1 MQPNFYKISQ
11 ENLDINL
18 KYFYAINKTIKYNQ
32 QCLSKFKKCTNDYS
46 ENISQILKEGENFL
60 NDYEI
65 IDSDYIALESNDT
78 KNNFFLLSIDK
89 STERLNSF
97 FVELIKHLNVFIREL
112 DLHIKGIEQYI
123 KISKDEIKT
132 IKENYQNQKDIFLSR
147 YLEYQ
152 KLNEELKNKYS
163 EGEKKLIEFCH
174 ERRLDGI
181 TYDNNIK
188 ISFANLVE
196 EQNQIIDKYNLL
208 GDFENIFLD
217 SANEKIKSIQD
228 FSVSLISKYLSIS
241 KSLKVIFKETI
252 LLPMTKLIE
261 ETINSKQDEELEE
274 KLKKDLTSLFDSYL
288 NNIDEKNIKLKL
300 DLYNVKVLENNN
312 IDINENLNI
321 NVDEKK
327 VKNNKVK
334 KKEKKH
340 EKTDDKNKFINNSN
354 EILTLTE
361 EEIYFIVNNMYQE
374 YKLINRDKYDLD
386 IEEKKLEIKRII
398 IKLLSYSEKN
408 EINKIEN
415 KNNEIQ
421 SEDSSNNEK
430 NEVTNEEIDYLCKE
444 MEYEEYRKYFLIK
457 INNFRAKGYLD
468 MPNKIESDN
477 KNNEIKSEDSN
488 NNEKNEVTNEEIDYL
503 CKEMEYEE
511 YRKYFLI
518 KINNFRAKGY
528 LDMPNKIFN
537 YLSKIF
543 SEIAK
548 HLISNKEN
556 DENNF
561 FIKDF
566 ICSRLVIILSQ
577 TFYTTKNEKKVFL
590 SEEIK
595 KEKVFQIPEFW
606 KELINEMI
614 IRECNSVFESK
625 KELNIIDD
633 ENRTKKIKD
642 EIYFAQIIP
651 FIGSMTGFGIS
662 KEEIKNIMLFFIK
675 EFGISEKNSKII
687 LDTIDCQK

>member
-228 FSVSLISKYLSIS
+228 FSISLISKYLSIS

-252 LLPMTKLIE
+252 LLPMTKLTE

-288 NNIDEKNIKLKL
+288 NNIDENNIKLKL

-408 EINKIEN
+408 ETNKIEN

-444 MEYEEYRKYFLIK
+444 ME
-457 INNFRAKGYLD
+457 N
-468 MPNKIESDN
+468 
-477 KNNEIKSEDSN
+477 
-488 NNEKNEVTNEEIDYL
+488 
-503 CKEMEYEE
+503 EE

-577 TFYTTKNEKKVFL
+577 TFYTTKNEKKIFL

-595 KEKVFQIPEFW
+595 KEKVFQTLEFW

-633 ENRTKKIKD
+633 ENRAKKIKD

>member
-228 FSVSLISKYLSIS
+228 FSISLISKYLSIS

-386 IEEKKLEIKRII
+386 IEEKKLEIKRIM

-444 MEYEEYRKYFLIK
+444 ME
-457 INNFRAKGYLD
+457 N
-468 MPNKIESDN
+468 
-477 KNNEIKSEDSN
+477 
-488 NNEKNEVTNEEIDYL
+488 
-503 CKEMEYEE
+503 EE

-595 KEKVFQIPEFW
+595 KEKVFQTLEFW

-614 IRECNSVFESK
+614 IRECNSVFENK

>member
-228 FSVSLISKYLSIS
+228 FSISLISKYLSIS

-408 EINKIEN
+408 ETNKIEN

-468 MPNKIESDN
+468 MPNKI
-477 KNNEIKSEDSN
+477 
-488 NNEKNEVTNEEIDYL
+488 
-503 CKEMEYEE
+503 
-511 YRKYFLI
+511 
-518 KINNFRAKGY
+518 
-528 LDMPNKIFN
+528 FN
-537 YLSKIF
+537 YLCKIF

-548 HLISNKEN
+548 HLISNEEN
-556 DENNF
+556 NENNF
-561 FIKDF
+561 CIKDF

-577 TFYTTKNEKKVFL
+577 TFYTTKNEKKIFL

-614 IRECNSVFESK
+614 IRECNSVFENK

-687 LDTIDCQK
+687 LDTLDCQK

>member
-123 KISKDEIKT
+123 KISKDEIKS

-228 FSVSLISKYLSIS
+228 FSISLISKYLSIS

-408 EINKIEN
+408 ETNKIEN

-468 MPNKIESDN
+468 MPNKI
-477 KNNEIKSEDSN
+477 
-488 NNEKNEVTNEEIDYL
+488 
-503 CKEMEYEE
+503 
-511 YRKYFLI
+511 
-518 KINNFRAKGY
+518 
-528 LDMPNKIFN
+528 FN
-537 YLSKIF
+537 YLCKIF

-548 HLISNKEN
+548 HLISNEEN
-556 DENNF
+556 NENNF
-561 FIKDF
+561 CIKDF

-577 TFYTTKNEKKVFL
+577 TFYTTKNEKKIFL

-595 KEKVFQIPEFW
+595 KEKVFQTLEFW

-633 ENRTKKIKD
+633 ENRAKKIKD

-687 LDTIDCQK
+687 LDTLDCQK

>member
-228 FSVSLISKYLSIS
+228 FSISLISKYLSIS

-408 EINKIEN
+408 ETNKIEN

-444 MEYEEYRKYFLIK
+444 ME
-457 INNFRAKGYLD
+457 N
-468 MPNKIESDN
+468 
-477 KNNEIKSEDSN
+477 
-488 NNEKNEVTNEEIDYL
+488 
-503 CKEMEYEE
+503 EE

-561 FIKDF
+561 CIKDF

-577 TFYTTKNEKKVFL
+577 TFYTTKNEKKIFL

-614 IRECNSVFESK
+614 IRECNSVFENK

-687 LDTIDCQK
+687 LDTLDCQK

>member
-11 ENLDINL
+11 ENLDTNL

-228 FSVSLISKYLSIS
+228 FSISLISKYLSIS

-408 EINKIEN
+408 ETNKIEN

-468 MPNKIESDN
+468 MPNKI
-477 KNNEIKSEDSN
+477 
-488 NNEKNEVTNEEIDYL
+488 
-503 CKEMEYEE
+503 
-511 YRKYFLI
+511 
-518 KINNFRAKGY
+518 
-528 LDMPNKIFN
+528 FN
-537 YLSKIF
+537 YLCKIF

-548 HLISNKEN
+548 HLISNEEN
-556 DENNF
+556 NENNF
-561 FIKDF
+561 CIKDF

-595 KEKVFQIPEFW
+595 KEKVFQTLEFW

-687 LDTIDCQK
+687 LDTLDCQK

>member
-228 FSVSLISKYLSIS
+228 FSISLISKYLSIS

-408 EINKIEN
+408 ETNKIEN

-421 SEDSSNNEK
+421 SEDSS
-430 NEVTNEEIDYLCKE
+430 
-444 MEYEEYRKYFLIK
+444 
-457 INNFRAKGYLD
+457 
-468 MPNKIESDN
+468 
-477 KNNEIKSEDSN
+477 

-614 IRECNSVFESK
+614 IRECNSVFENK

-687 LDTIDCQK
+687 LDTLDCQK

>member
-228 FSVSLISKYLSIS
+228 FSISLISKYLSIS

-288 NNIDEKNIKLKL
+288 NNIDKKNIKLKL

-340 EKTDDKNKFINNSN
+340 EKTEDKNKFINNSN

-386 IEEKKLEIKRII
+386 IEEKKLEIKRIM

-408 EINKIEN
+408 ETNKIEN

-421 SEDSSNNEK
+421 SEDSS
-430 NEVTNEEIDYLCKE
+430 
-444 MEYEEYRKYFLIK
+444 
-457 INNFRAKGYLD
+457 
-468 MPNKIESDN
+468 
-477 KNNEIKSEDSN
+477 

-548 HLISNKEN
+548 HLISNEEN
-556 DENNF
+556 DENNC

-577 TFYTTKNEKKVFL
+577 TFYTTKNEKKIFL

-595 KEKVFQIPEFW
+595 KEKVFQTLEFW

-633 ENRTKKIKD
+633 ENRAKKIKD

-687 LDTIDCQK
+687 LDTLDCQK

>member
-1 MQPNFYKISQ
+1 
-11 ENLDINL
+11 
-18 KYFYAINKTIKYNQ
+18 
-32 QCLSKFKKCTNDYS
+32 
-46 ENISQILKEGENFL
+46 
-60 NDYEI
+60 
-65 IDSDYIALESNDT
+65 
-78 KNNFFLLSIDK
+78 
-89 STERLNSF
+89 
-97 FVELIKHLNVFIREL
+97 
-112 DLHIKGIEQYI
+112 
-123 KISKDEIKT
+123 
-132 IKENYQNQKDIFLSR
+132 
-147 YLEYQ
+147 
-152 KLNEELKNKYS
+152 
-163 EGEKKLIEFCH
+163 
-174 ERRLDGI
+174 
-181 TYDNNIK
+181 
-188 ISFANLVE
+188 
-196 EQNQIIDKYNLL
+196 
-208 GDFENIFLD
+208 
-217 SANEKIKSIQD
+217 
-228 FSVSLISKYLSIS
+228 
-241 KSLKVIFKETI
+241 
-252 LLPMTKLIE
+252 MTKLIE

-386 IEEKKLEIKRII
+386 IEEKKLEIKRIM
-398 IKLLSYSEKN
+398 IKLLSYSEKT
-408 EINKIEN
+408 E
-415 KNNEIQ
+415 
-421 SEDSSNNEK
+421 
-430 NEVTNEEIDYLCKE
+430 T
-444 MEYEEYRKYFLIK
+444 
-457 INNFRAKGYLD
+457 
-468 MPNKIESDN
+468 NKIESDN

-577 TFYTTKNEKKVFL
+577 TFYTTKNEKKIFL

-595 KEKVFQIPEFW
+595 KEKVFQTLEFW

-614 IRECNSVFESK
+614 IRECNSVFENK
-625 KELNIIDD
+625 KELKIIDD

-687 LDTIDCQK
+687 LDTSVSKFLG

>member
-11 ENLDINL
+11 ENLDTNL

-123 KISKDEIKT
+123 KISKDEIKS

-228 FSVSLISKYLSIS
+228 FSISLISKYLSIS

-408 EINKIEN
+408 ETNKIEN

-444 MEYEEYRKYFLIK
+444 ME
-457 INNFRAKGYLD
+457 N
-468 MPNKIESDN
+468 
-477 KNNEIKSEDSN
+477 
-488 NNEKNEVTNEEIDYL
+488 
-503 CKEMEYEE
+503 EE

-633 ENRTKKIKD
+633 ENRAKKIKD

>member
-1 MQPNFYKISQ
+1 MKPNFYKISQ
-11 ENLDINL
+11 ENLDTNL

-123 KISKDEIKT
+123 KISKDEIKS

-228 FSVSLISKYLSIS
+228 FSISLISKYLSIS

-408 EINKIEN
+408 ETNKIEN

-468 MPNKIESDN
+468 MPNKI
-477 KNNEIKSEDSN
+477 
-488 NNEKNEVTNEEIDYL
+488 
-503 CKEMEYEE
+503 
-511 YRKYFLI
+511 
-518 KINNFRAKGY
+518 
-528 LDMPNKIFN
+528 FN
-537 YLSKIF
+537 YLCKIF

-548 HLISNKEN
+548 HLISNEEN
-556 DENNF
+556 NENNF
-561 FIKDF
+561 CIKDF

-614 IRECNSVFESK
+614 IRECNSVFENK
-625 KELNIIDD
+625 KELKIIDD

-687 LDTIDCQK
+687 LDTLDCQK

>member
-386 IEEKKLEIKRII
+386 IEEKKLEIKRIM
-398 IKLLSYSEKN
+398 IKLLSYSEKT
-408 EINKIEN
+408 ETKKIENEN

-468 MPNKIESDN
+468 MPNKI
-477 KNNEIKSEDSN
+477 
-488 NNEKNEVTNEEIDYL
+488 
-503 CKEMEYEE
+503 
-511 YRKYFLI
+511 
-518 KINNFRAKGY
+518 
-528 LDMPNKIFN
+528 FN
-537 YLSKIF
+537 YLCKIF

-548 HLISNKEN
+548 HLISNEEKN
-556 DENNF
+556 ENNF
-561 FIKDF
+561 CIKDF

-633 ENRTKKIKD
+633 ENRAKKIKD

>member
-65 IDSDYIALESNDT
+65 IDSDYIALESNDL

-123 KISKDEIKT
+123 KISKDEIKS

-228 FSVSLISKYLSIS
+228 FSISLISKYLSIS

-408 EINKIEN
+408 ETNKIEN

-468 MPNKIESDN
+468 MPNKI
-477 KNNEIKSEDSN
+477 
-488 NNEKNEVTNEEIDYL
+488 
-503 CKEMEYEE
+503 
-511 YRKYFLI
+511 
-518 KINNFRAKGY
+518 
-528 LDMPNKIFN
+528 FN
-537 YLSKIF
+537 YLCKIF

-548 HLISNKEN
+548 HLISNEEN

-561 FIKDF
+561 CIKDF

-577 TFYTTKNEKKVFL
+577 TFYTTKNEKKIFL

-595 KEKVFQIPEFW
+595 KEKVFQTLEFW

-633 ENRTKKIKD
+633 ENRAKKIKD

-687 LDTIDCQK
+687 LDTLDCQK

>member
-228 FSVSLISKYLSIS
+228 FSISLISKYLSIS

-408 EINKIEN
+408 ETNKIEN

-421 SEDSSNNEK
+421 SEDSS
-430 NEVTNEEIDYLCKE
+430 
-444 MEYEEYRKYFLIK
+444 
-457 INNFRAKGYLD
+457 
-468 MPNKIESDN
+468 
-477 KNNEIKSEDSN
+477 

-675 EFGISEKNSKII
+675 EFGISEKNTKII

>member
-1 MQPNFYKISQ
+1 M
-11 ENLDINL
+11 
-18 KYFYAINKTIKYNQ
+18 
-32 QCLSKFKKCTNDYS
+32 
-46 ENISQILKEGENFL
+46 
-60 NDYEI
+60 
-65 IDSDYIALESNDT
+65 
-78 KNNFFLLSIDK
+78 
-89 STERLNSF
+89 
-97 FVELIKHLNVFIREL
+97 
-112 DLHIKGIEQYI
+112 
-123 KISKDEIKT
+123 
-132 IKENYQNQKDIFLSR
+132 
-147 YLEYQ
+147 
-152 KLNEELKNKYS
+152 
-163 EGEKKLIEFCH
+163 
-174 ERRLDGI
+174 
-181 TYDNNIK
+181 
-188 ISFANLVE
+188 
-196 EQNQIIDKYNLL
+196 
-208 GDFENIFLD
+208 
-217 SANEKIKSIQD
+217 
-228 FSVSLISKYLSIS
+228 
-241 KSLKVIFKETI
+241 
-252 LLPMTKLIE
+252 
-261 ETINSKQDEELEE
+261 
-274 KLKKDLTSLFDSYL
+274 
-288 NNIDEKNIKLKL
+288 
-300 DLYNVKVLENNN
+300 
-312 IDINENLNI
+312 I

-408 EINKIEN
+408 ETNKIEN

-444 MEYEEYRKYFLIK
+444 MEY
-457 INNFRAKGYLD
+457 D
-468 MPNKIESDN
+468 
-477 KNNEIKSEDSN
+477 
-488 NNEKNEVTNEEIDYL
+488 
-503 CKEMEYEE
+503 E

-577 TFYTTKNEKKVFL
+577 TFYTTKNEKKIFL

-614 IRECNSVFESK
+614 IRECNNVFENK

>member
-1 MQPNFYKISQ
+1 MQPNFYKFSQ

-228 FSVSLISKYLSIS
+228 FSISLISKYLSIS

-386 IEEKKLEIKRII
+386 IEEKKLEIKRIM
-398 IKLLSYSEKN
+398 IKLLSYSEKT
-408 EINKIEN
+408 E
-415 KNNEIQ
+415 
-421 SEDSSNNEK
+421 
-430 NEVTNEEIDYLCKE
+430 T
-444 MEYEEYRKYFLIK
+444 
-457 INNFRAKGYLD
+457 
-468 MPNKIESDN
+468 NKIESDN

-537 YLSKIF
+537 YLCKIF

-548 HLISNKEN
+548 HLISNEEN
-556 DENNF
+556 NENNF
-561 FIKDF
+561 CIKDF

-577 TFYTTKNEKKVFL
+577 TFYTTKNEKKIFL

-614 IRECNSVFESK
+614 IRECNNVFENK

-687 LDTIDCQK
+687 LDTLDCQK

>member
-1 MQPNFYKISQ
+1 MIIKKINNKYSMQPNFYKISQ

-228 FSVSLISKYLSIS
+228 FSISLISKYLSIS

-408 EINKIEN
+408 ETNKIEN

-421 SEDSSNNEK
+421 SEDSS
-430 NEVTNEEIDYLCKE
+430 
-444 MEYEEYRKYFLIK
+444 
-457 INNFRAKGYLD
+457 
-468 MPNKIESDN
+468 
-477 KNNEIKSEDSN
+477 

-614 IRECNSVFESK
+614 IRECNSVFENK

-687 LDTIDCQK
+687 LDTLDCQK

>member
-228 FSVSLISKYLSIS
+228 FSISLISKYLSIS

-386 IEEKKLEIKRII
+386 IEEKKLEIKRIM
-398 IKLLSYSEKN
+398 IKLLSYSEKT
-408 EINKIEN
+408 ETKKIENEN

-421 SEDSSNNEK
+421 
-430 NEVTNEEIDYLCKE
+430 
-444 MEYEEYRKYFLIK
+444 
-457 INNFRAKGYLD
+457 
-468 MPNKIESDN
+468 
-477 KNNEIKSEDSN
+477 SEDSN

-577 TFYTTKNEKKVFL
+577 TFYTTKNEKKIFL

-595 KEKVFQIPEFW
+595 KEKVFQTLEFW

-614 IRECNSVFESK
+614 IRECNSVFENK

>member
-228 FSVSLISKYLSIS
+228 FSISLISKYLSIS

-408 EINKIEN
+408 ETNKIEN

-468 MPNKIESDN
+468 MPNKI
-477 KNNEIKSEDSN
+477 
-488 NNEKNEVTNEEIDYL
+488 
-503 CKEMEYEE
+503 
-511 YRKYFLI
+511 
-518 KINNFRAKGY
+518 
-528 LDMPNKIFN
+528 FN
-537 YLSKIF
+537 YLCKIF

-548 HLISNKEN
+548 HLISNEEN
-556 DENNF
+556 NENNF
-561 FIKDF
+561 CIKDF

-577 TFYTTKNEKKVFL
+577 TFYTTKNEKKIFL

-595 KEKVFQIPEFW
+595 KEKVFQTLEFW

-633 ENRTKKIKD
+633 ENRAKKIKD

-687 LDTIDCQK
+687 LDTLDCQK

>member
-11 ENLDINL
+11 ENLDTNL

-228 FSVSLISKYLSIS
+228 FSISLISKYLSIS

-386 IEEKKLEIKRII
+386 IEEKKLEIKRIM

-408 EINKIEN
+408 ETNKIEN

-421 SEDSSNNEK
+421 SEDSS
-430 NEVTNEEIDYLCKE
+430 
-444 MEYEEYRKYFLIK
+444 
-457 INNFRAKGYLD
+457 
-468 MPNKIESDN
+468 
-477 KNNEIKSEDSN
+477 

-675 EFGISEKNSKII
+675 EFGISEKNTKII

>member
-228 FSVSLISKYLSIS
+228 FSISLISKYLSIS

-386 IEEKKLEIKRII
+386 IEEKKLEIKRIM

-468 MPNKIESDN
+468 MPNKI
-477 KNNEIKSEDSN
+477 
-488 NNEKNEVTNEEIDYL
+488 
-503 CKEMEYEE
+503 
-511 YRKYFLI
+511 
-518 KINNFRAKGY
+518 
-528 LDMPNKIFN
+528 FN

-548 HLISNKEN
+548 HLISNEEN
-556 DENNF
+556 NENNF
-561 FIKDF
+561 CIKDF

-577 TFYTTKNEKKVFL
+577 TFYTTKNEKKIFL

-633 ENRTKKIKD
+633 ENRAKKIKD

>member
-208 GDFENIFLD
+208 GDFENVFLD

-228 FSVSLISKYLSIS
+228 FSISLISKYLSIS

-408 EINKIEN
+408 ETNKIEN

-468 MPNKIESDN
+468 MPNKI
-477 KNNEIKSEDSN
+477 
-488 NNEKNEVTNEEIDYL
+488 
-503 CKEMEYEE
+503 
-511 YRKYFLI
+511 
-518 KINNFRAKGY
+518 
-528 LDMPNKIFN
+528 FN
-537 YLSKIF
+537 YLCKIF

-548 HLISNKEN
+548 HLISNEEN
-556 DENNF
+556 NENNF
-561 FIKDF
+561 CIKDF

-577 TFYTTKNEKKVFL
+577 TFYTTKNEKKIFL

-595 KEKVFQIPEFW
+595 KEKVFQTLEFW

-687 LDTIDCQK
+687 LDTLDCQK

>member
-228 FSVSLISKYLSIS
+228 FSISLISKYLSIS

-361 EEIYFIVNNMYQE
+361 EEIYFTVNNMYQE

-408 EINKIEN
+408 ETNKIEN

-468 MPNKIESDN
+468 MPNKIF
-477 KNNEIKSEDSN
+477 I
-488 NNEKNEVTNEEIDYL
+488 
-503 CKEMEYEE
+503 
-511 YRKYFLI
+511 
-518 KINNFRAKGY
+518 
-528 LDMPNKIFN
+528 

-614 IRECNSVFESK
+614 IRECNSVFENK

-687 LDTIDCQK
+687 LDTIDFQK

>member
-228 FSVSLISKYLSIS
+228 FSISLISKYLSIS

-408 EINKIEN
+408 ETNKIEN

-468 MPNKIESDN
+468 MPNKI
-477 KNNEIKSEDSN
+477 
-488 NNEKNEVTNEEIDYL
+488 
-503 CKEMEYEE
+503 
-511 YRKYFLI
+511 
-518 KINNFRAKGY
+518 
-528 LDMPNKIFN
+528 FN
-537 YLSKIF
+537 YLCKIF

-548 HLISNKEN
+548 HLISNEEN
-556 DENNF
+556 NENNF
-561 FIKDF
+561 CIKDF

-577 TFYTTKNEKKVFL
+577 TFYTTKNEKKIFL

-595 KEKVFQIPEFW
+595 KEKVFQTLEFW

-633 ENRTKKIKD
+633 ENRAKKIKD

>member
-78 KNNFFLLSIDK
+78 KNNFFPLSIDK

-228 FSVSLISKYLSIS
+228 FSISLISKYLSIS

-340 EKTDDKNKFINNSN
+340 EKTEDKNKFINNSN

-408 EINKIEN
+408 ETNKIEN

-468 MPNKIESDN
+468 MPNKI
-477 KNNEIKSEDSN
+477 
-488 NNEKNEVTNEEIDYL
+488 
-503 CKEMEYEE
+503 
-511 YRKYFLI
+511 
-518 KINNFRAKGY
+518 
-528 LDMPNKIFN
+528 FN
-537 YLSKIF
+537 YLCKIF

-548 HLISNKEN
+548 HLISNEEN
-556 DENNF
+556 DENNC

-633 ENRTKKIKD
+633 ENRAKKIKD

-675 EFGISEKNSKII
+675 EFGISEKNTKII

>member
-11 ENLDINL
+11 ENLDTNL

-228 FSVSLISKYLSIS
+228 FSISLISKYLSIS

-340 EKTDDKNKFINNSN
+340 EKTDDKNKFINKSN

-408 EINKIEN
+408 ETNKIEN

-430 NEVTNEEIDYLCKE
+430 NK
-444 MEYEEYRKYFLIK
+444 
-457 INNFRAKGYLD
+457 
-468 MPNKIESDN
+468 
-477 KNNEIKSEDSN
+477 
-488 NNEKNEVTNEEIDYL
+488 VTNEEIDYL

-537 YLSKIF
+537 YLCKIF

-548 HLISNKEN
+548 HLISNEEN
-556 DENNF
+556 NENNF
-561 FIKDF
+561 CIKDF

-577 TFYTTKNEKKVFL
+577 TFYTTKNEKKIFL

-595 KEKVFQIPEFW
+595 KEKVFQTLEFW

-633 ENRTKKIKD
+633 ENKAKKIKD

>member
-408 EINKIEN
+408 ETNKIEN

-421 SEDSSNNEK
+421 SEDSS
-430 NEVTNEEIDYLCKE
+430 
-444 MEYEEYRKYFLIK
+444 
-457 INNFRAKGYLD
+457 
-468 MPNKIESDN
+468 
-477 KNNEIKSEDSN
+477 

-614 IRECNSVFESK
+614 IRECNNVFENK

>member
-228 FSVSLISKYLSIS
+228 FSISLISKYLSIS

-408 EINKIEN
+408 ETNKIEN

-421 SEDSSNNEK
+421 SEDSS
-430 NEVTNEEIDYLCKE
+430 
-444 MEYEEYRKYFLIK
+444 
-457 INNFRAKGYLD
+457 
-468 MPNKIESDN
+468 
-477 KNNEIKSEDSN
+477 

-561 FIKDF
+561 YIKDF

-595 KEKVFQIPEFW
+595 KEKVFQTLEFW

-687 LDTIDCQK
+687 LDTLDCQK

>member
-228 FSVSLISKYLSIS
+228 FSISLISKYLSIS

-386 IEEKKLEIKRII
+386 IEEKKLEIKRIM

-408 EINKIEN
+408 ETNKIEN

-421 SEDSSNNEK
+421 SEDSS
-430 NEVTNEEIDYLCKE
+430 
-444 MEYEEYRKYFLIK
+444 
-457 INNFRAKGYLD
+457 
-468 MPNKIESDN
+468 
-477 KNNEIKSEDSN
+477 

-548 HLISNKEN
+548 HLISNEEN
-556 DENNF
+556 NENNF
-561 FIKDF
+561 CIKDF

-577 TFYTTKNEKKVFL
+577 TFYTTKNEKKIFL
-590 SEEIK
+590 CEEIK
-595 KEKVFQIPEFW
+595 KEKVFQTLEFW

-687 LDTIDCQK
+687 LDTLDCQK

>member
-288 NNIDEKNIKLKL
+288 NNIDENNIKLKL

-340 EKTDDKNKFINNSN
+340 EKNDDKNKFINNSN

-408 EINKIEN
+408 ETNKIEN

-444 MEYEEYRKYFLIK
+444 ME
-457 INNFRAKGYLD
+457 N
-468 MPNKIESDN
+468 
-477 KNNEIKSEDSN
+477 
-488 NNEKNEVTNEEIDYL
+488 
-503 CKEMEYEE
+503 EE

-537 YLSKIF
+537 YLCKIF

-548 HLISNKEN
+548 HLISNEEN
-556 DENNF
+556 NENNF
-561 FIKDF
+561 CIKDF

-577 TFYTTKNEKKVFL
+577 TFYTTKNEKKIFL

-595 KEKVFQIPEFW
+595 KEKVFQTLEFW

-614 IRECNSVFESK
+614 IRECNSVFENK

-675 EFGISEKNSKII
+675 EFGISEKNTKII

>member
-228 FSVSLISKYLSIS
+228 FSISLISKYLSIS

-386 IEEKKLEIKRII
+386 IEEKKLEIKRIM

-444 MEYEEYRKYFLIK
+444 ME
-457 INNFRAKGYLD
+457 N
-468 MPNKIESDN
+468 
-477 KNNEIKSEDSN
+477 
-488 NNEKNEVTNEEIDYL
+488 
-503 CKEMEYEE
+503 EE

-577 TFYTTKNEKKVFL
+577 TFYTTKNEKKIFL

-595 KEKVFQIPEFW
+595 KEKVFQTLEFW

-614 IRECNSVFESK
+614 IRECNSVFENK

>member
-196 EQNQIIDKYNLL
+196 EQI
-208 GDFENIFLD
+208 
-217 SANEKIKSIQD
+217 
-228 FSVSLISKYLSIS
+228 SLISKYLSIS

-386 IEEKKLEIKRII
+386 IEEKKLEIKRIM
-398 IKLLSYSEKN
+398 IKLLSYSEKT
-408 EINKIEN
+408 ETKKIENEN

-421 SEDSSNNEK
+421 
-430 NEVTNEEIDYLCKE
+430 
-444 MEYEEYRKYFLIK
+444 
-457 INNFRAKGYLD
+457 
-468 MPNKIESDN
+468 
-477 KNNEIKSEDSN
+477 SEDSN

-633 ENRTKKIKD
+633 ENRAKKIKD

-687 LDTIDCQK
+687 LDTLDCQK

>member
-228 FSVSLISKYLSIS
+228 FSISLISKYLSIS

-386 IEEKKLEIKRII
+386 IEEKKLEIKRIM
-398 IKLLSYSEKN
+398 IKLLSYSEKT
-408 EINKIEN
+408 E
-415 KNNEIQ
+415 
-421 SEDSSNNEK
+421 
-430 NEVTNEEIDYLCKE
+430 T
-444 MEYEEYRKYFLIK
+444 
-457 INNFRAKGYLD
+457 
-468 MPNKIESDN
+468 NKIESDN
-477 KNNEIKSEDSN
+477 KNNEIQSEDSN

-561 FIKDF
+561 CIKDF

-614 IRECNSVFESK
+614 IRECNSVFENK

-675 EFGISEKNSKII
+675 EFGISEKNTKII

>member
-1 MQPNFYKISQ
+1 MLPNFYKISQ
-11 ENLDINL
+11 ENLDTNL

-228 FSVSLISKYLSIS
+228 FSISLISKYLSIS

-408 EINKIEN
+408 ETNKIEN

-468 MPNKIESDN
+468 MPNKI
-477 KNNEIKSEDSN
+477 
-488 NNEKNEVTNEEIDYL
+488 
-503 CKEMEYEE
+503 
-511 YRKYFLI
+511 
-518 KINNFRAKGY
+518 
-528 LDMPNKIFN
+528 FN
-537 YLSKIF
+537 YLCKIF

-548 HLISNKEN
+548 HLISNEEN
-556 DENNF
+556 NENNF
-561 FIKDF
+561 CIKDF

-577 TFYTTKNEKKVFL
+577 TFYTTKNEKKIFL

-595 KEKVFQIPEFW
+595 KEKVFQTLEFW

-633 ENRTKKIKD
+633 ENRAKKIKD

-687 LDTIDCQK
+687 LDTLDCQK

>member
-11 ENLDINL
+11 ENLDTNL

-228 FSVSLISKYLSIS
+228 FSISLISKYLSIS

-408 EINKIEN
+408 ETNKIEN

-444 MEYEEYRKYFLIK
+444 ME
-457 INNFRAKGYLD
+457 N
-468 MPNKIESDN
+468 
-477 KNNEIKSEDSN
+477 
-488 NNEKNEVTNEEIDYL
+488 
-503 CKEMEYEE
+503 EE

-548 HLISNKEN
+548 HLISNEEN
-556 DENNF
+556 DENNC

-577 TFYTTKNEKKVFL
+577 TFYTTKNEKKIFL
-590 SEEIK
+590 CEEIK

-614 IRECNSVFESK
+614 IRECNSVFENK

-675 EFGISEKNSKII
+675 EFGISEKNTKII

>member
-11 ENLDINL
+11 ENLDTNL

-228 FSVSLISKYLSIS
+228 FSISLISKYLSIS

-340 EKTDDKNKFINNSN
+340 EKTDDKNKFINKSN

-386 IEEKKLEIKRII
+386 IEEKKLEIKRIM

-408 EINKIEN
+408 ETNKIEN

-430 NEVTNEEIDYLCKE
+430 NK
-444 MEYEEYRKYFLIK
+444 
-457 INNFRAKGYLD
+457 
-468 MPNKIESDN
+468 
-477 KNNEIKSEDSN
+477 
-488 NNEKNEVTNEEIDYL
+488 VTNEEIDYL

-537 YLSKIF
+537 YLCKIF

-548 HLISNKEN
+548 HLISNEEN
-556 DENNF
+556 NENNF
-561 FIKDF
+561 CIKDF

-595 KEKVFQIPEFW
+595 KEKVFQTLEFW

-614 IRECNSVFESK
+614 IRECNNVFENK

>member
-228 FSVSLISKYLSIS
+228 FSISLISKYLSIS

-386 IEEKKLEIKRII
+386 IEEKKLEIKRIM

-444 MEYEEYRKYFLIK
+444 ME
-457 INNFRAKGYLD
+457 N
-468 MPNKIESDN
+468 
-477 KNNEIKSEDSN
+477 
-488 NNEKNEVTNEEIDYL
+488 
-503 CKEMEYEE
+503 EE

-595 KEKVFQIPEFW
+595 KEKVFQTLEFW

-633 ENRTKKIKD
+633 ENRAKKIKD

-675 EFGISEKNSKII
+675 EFGISEKNTKII